1 MATTV
6 QEIDGGVTAAAGFVA
21 AGVACGIKGG
31 GALDLGVIHCPGGAA
46 AAGVFTRN
54 EVVAAP
60 VVLGRGRVPTR
71 DVRAVVINSGCA
83 NACTGDAGMAAA
95 EQVVAATAAAF
106 GCAPEQV
113 LPASTG
119 VIGDLLPVERI
130 TGALPSAAAG
140 ATADGGA
147 LFAEAICTTDTVIKE
162 AAVEVALAGGT
173 VRIGGCAKGSG
184 MIHPNM
190 ATMLA
195 VVTTDAALDPPTCHG
210 LLETVVTTTFNH
222 ISVDGDTSTNDTLYL
237 LASGASGVAVS
248 GDEDLRHL
256 AAGLERV
263 CGDLARQMVGDGEGA
278 TKLAT
283 VEVTGGRDTQQ
294 AERVAAAIC
303 RSPLVKTALFG
314 EDANW
319 GRIIAA
325 AGAAGAGVTPE
336 TTRLWLDGLLLF
348 AAGVPT
354 GAGRSDEAAALMR
367 QRELTLRL
375 DLGQGEAAATYWT
388 CDLSFDYVRINAEYR
403 T

>member
-1 MATTV
+1 MAATV

-21 AGVACGIKGG
+21 AGVACGIKREGR
-31 GALDLGVIHCPGGAA
+31 LDLALLHCPGGAA

-60 VVLGRGRVPTR
+60 VVLGRGRVPAR
-71 DVRAVVINSGCA
+71 DVRVVVINSGCA
-83 NACTGDAGMAAA
+83 NACTGEAGMKAA
-95 EQVVAATAAAF
+95 EEVVAAAAAAF

-119 VIGDLLPVERI
+119 VIGDPLPVERI
-130 TGALPSAAAG
+130 TAALPSAVAG
-140 ATADGGA
+140 ATADGGVR
-147 LFAEAICTTDTVIKE
+147 FAEAICTTDTVVKE
-162 AAVEVALAGGT
+162 AAVEVTLAGGT

-210 LLETVVTTTFNH
+210 LLETVVTTTFNR

-237 LASGASGVAVS
+237 LASGSSGVSVRD
-248 GDEDLRHL
+248 DEDLRRL

-263 CGDLARQMVGDGEGA
+263 CGSLARQIVADGEGA

-283 VEVTGGRDTQQ
+283 VEVIGGRDTAQ
-294 AERVAAAIC
+294 AERVAQAIC

-319 GRIIAA
+319 GRIVAA
-325 AGAAGAGVTPE
+325 AGAVGAGITPE
-336 TTRLWLDGLLLF
+336 TTRLWLDGLLLY
-348 AAGVPT
+348 AKGVPT

-375 DLGQGEAAATYWT
+375 DLGQGEASATYWT
-388 CDLSFDYVRINAEYR
+388 CDISFDYVRINAEYR

>member
-1 MATTV
+1 METAV
-6 QEIDGGVTAAAGFVA
+6 RQIEGGVTAAAGFVA

-31 GALDLGVIHCPGGAA
+31 GALDLGVVHCPAGAA

-60 VVLGRGRVPTR
+60 VVLGRSRVPAR
-71 DVRAVVINSGCA
+71 AVRAVVINSGWA
-83 NACTGDAGMAAA
+83 NACTGEAGMAGAQ
-95 EQVVAATAAAF
+95 EVVAAAAAAC
-106 GCAPEQV
+106 GCTPEQV

-119 VIGDLLPVERI
+119 VIGDPLPVARI
-130 TGALPSAAAG
+130 TAALPAAVAG
-140 ATADGGA
+140 ATPDGGRK
-147 LFAEAICTTDTVIKE
+147 FAEAILTTDTVVKE
-162 AAVEVALAGGT
+162 AAVEVELAGGT
-173 VRIGGCAKGSG
+173 VVVGGCAKGSG

-195 VVTTDAALDPPTCHG
+195 LVTTDADLDPPTCHG
-210 LLETVVTTTFNH
+210 LLETVVATTFNH

-237 LASGASGVAVS
+237 LASGASGVAVA
-248 GDEDLRHL
+248 GDEDLRRL
-256 AAGLERV
+256 AAALERV
-263 CGDLARQMVGDGEGA
+263 CGSLARQMVADGEGA

-283 VEVTGGRDTQQ
+283 VEVTGGRDTVQ
-294 AERVAAAIC
+294 AERVAEAIC

-319 GRIIAA
+319 GRVIAA
-325 AGAAGAGVTPE
+325 AGAAGAGITPE

-354 GAGRSDEAAALMR
+354 GAGRSEEAATLMR
-367 QRELTLRL
+367 QRELTLHL